1 MPSGVASIA
10 TTRWCTIGVMME
22 TDTIHCQRCGDVT
35 TAQLVD
41 GRMRPVCQ
49 SCGTATYLDP
59 KLAVAVVV
67 QRGETVLLGCR
78 ASHTRAAGK
87 WSFPAGFVERG
98 EVVEE
103 AAVRE
108 VLEETGFEIEL
119 GPLVGLISSPGE
131 TVVLAV
137 YTGTIVAGAER
148 TDDDLTELG
157 WFTMD
162 DLPEL
167 AFSHDREILER
178 LEWPS
183 GAQSSASADAARES

>member
-1 MPSGVASIA
+1 MELDVLYCQQCGGVTGERSI
-10 TTRWCTIGVMME
+10 
-22 TDTIHCQRCGDVT
+22 
-35 TAQLVD
+35 D

-49 SCGTATYLDP
+49 SCGSVTYLDP

-67 QRGETVLLGCR
+67 QRDGKVLLGR
-78 ASHTRAAGK
+78 RGEHARAAGK

-108 VLEETGFEIEL
+108 VREETGFQVEL

-137 YTGTIVAGAER
+137 YTGSIVSGSER
-148 TDDDLTELG
+148 AADDLTELG
-157 WFTMD
+157 WFAPD
-162 DLPEL
+162 CLPEL
-167 AFSHDREILER
+167 AFPHDVNILER
-178 LEWPS
+178 LKVK
-183 GAQSSASADAARES
+183 